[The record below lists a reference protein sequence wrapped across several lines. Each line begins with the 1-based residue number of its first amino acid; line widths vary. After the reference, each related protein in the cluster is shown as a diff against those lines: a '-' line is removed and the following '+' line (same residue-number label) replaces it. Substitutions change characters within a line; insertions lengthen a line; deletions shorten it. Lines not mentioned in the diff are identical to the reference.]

1 MITMRFFLSASIAM
15 SVVFSNSL
23 YAIDN
28 LSGQWS
34 GAENNKDG
42 TVYST
47 LTLKIKQSGDN
58 LVGRYC
64 YVTRNGNRIDCPDD
78 DVSNMKG
85 VVKGNKATVE
95 FDSSFGGKG
104 GVAKLVLG
112 KNDLAWHLISEPKGG
127 DFYAPV
133 KYQLTREESK
143 LNNKNQIK
151 VLSTSGFTITLVN
164 NCGDFYKSCQ
174 NVEYY
179 GLRNKDRSQISLV
192 GHTIEDTDSAVAKGM
207 IFKNG
212 NIEYLINFEP
222 LKLKV
227 SQGTKVLVEQD
238 GRWE

>member
-1 MITMRFFLSASIAM
+1 MMKFFLSVTIAI
-15 SVVFSNSL
+15 SVIFSTSL
-23 YAIDN
+23 YASGDF
-28 LSGQWS
+28 SGQWS

-78 DVSNMKG
+78 NVSNMKG
-85 VVKGNKATVE
+85 VVKDDKATVE

-104 GVAKLVLG
+104 GVAELVLE
-112 KNDLAWHLISEPKGG
+112 KNDLTWHLISDPKGG
-127 DFYAPV
+127 DFYAPEA
-133 KYQLTREESK
+133 YQLTREESK
-143 LNNKNQIK
+143 LNNKNQLK

-164 NCGDFYKSCQ
+164 NCGAFYKPCQ

-179 GLRNKDRSQISLV
+179 GLRNKDHSQISLV
-192 GHTIEDTDSAVAKGM
+192 GRTIEDADSTVAKGM
-207 IFKNG
+207 IFQNG
-212 NIEYLINFEP
+212 NIEYLIDFEP

-238 GRWE
+238 GHWE

>member
-1 MITMRFFLSASIAM
+1 MKFIFSFLIVFCAI
-15 SVVFSNSL
+15 FSNSIFAL
-23 YAIDN
+23 DN

-34 GAENNKDG
+34 GEENNKDG

-78 DVSNMKG
+78 NVSNMKG
-85 VVKGNKATVE
+85 VIKNDKAVVE

-104 GVAKLVLG
+104 GVAELVLE
-112 KNDLAWHLISEPKGG
+112 KNDLVWHLIKEPKGG
-127 DFYAPV
+127 DFYAPES
-133 KYQLTREESK
+133 YQLTKEESK

-151 VLSTSGFTITLVN
+151 VFSTSGFTITLVN
-164 NCGDFYKSCQ
+164 NCGDFYKPCQ
-174 NVEYY
+174 DVEYY
-179 GLRNKDRSQISLV
+179 GLRNKDHSQISLV
-192 GHTIEDTDSAVAKGM
+192 GHTIEDADSTVAKGM
-207 IFKNG
+207 IFRNG
-212 NIEYLINFEP
+212 NVDYLINFEP

-227 SQGTKVLVEQD
+227 SQGNKVLVEQD